1 MDDVERGQETEQ
13 MHRGLALDA
22 WRRKAAS
29 RTRGTGAADCVS
41 CGSAIDPRRRA
52 AVPDADRCTE
62 CQGRFEKY
70 GA

>member
-13 MHRGLALDA
+13 MHRGLALVA

-29 RTRGTGAADCVS
+29 APRGAGAPDCVS
-41 CGSAIDPRRRA
+41 CGGAIDPRRRA

-62 CQGRFEKY
+62 CQERWEKH
-70 GA
+70 GV